1 MNRKK
6 VRTQQGQIWTPAT
19 VLKNMSCQDC
29 IVYKIVLHTLE
40 GKVYRRKRKHLL
52 KTKEQEFTTTCE
64 QTDFLTESN
73 TNVPLEKETNA
84 ELPVVVKLT
93 HHNDSPERQSK
104 PPLVRRSGREVKMP
118 SRFKDYEMH

>member
-1 MNRKK
+1 MVISANVPQFMNS
-6 VRTQQGQIWTPAT
+6 VT
-19 VLKNMSCQDC
+19 VLKKHELLRS
-29 IVYKIVLHTLE
+29 YVLHTPD
-40 GKVYRRKRKHLL
+40 GKVYRRNRKHLL